1 MKANAMIHIKRVI
14 PALLI
19 ILMFSLFICF
29 PVSAWQENKAVE
41 GKTDS
46 YIEKIEPRFF
56 TEEPET
62 ALIQCYDVNEDGL
75 VAVCMVSGYCK
86 NSALVYDSDGHFLYG
101 YEINDS
107 GLTVVHWRDSD
118 LQLCVISD
126 NMLVTADGKGN
137 IKSVSAVTDDQTE
150 LYGSYSEITS
160 ITLNGRSYN
169 ISKNP
174 LNADTVTLTE
184 NGSTRTIYEAQYKI
198 PIPRPLSFIM
208 LLVLCWN
215 VLLVIP
221 VSIIAIVSG
230 RRKKKQKAVQAGN
243 KTDK

>member
-1 MKANAMIHIKRVI
+1 MKADAMKHIKRVI

-29 PVSAWQENKAVE
+29 PVSASQENKAVE

-137 IKSVSAVTDDQTE
+137 IKSFDFGVIFSSSSCAVSLKPFSAFVFIITGVPSAIFVI
-150 LYGSYSEITS
+150 GS
-160 ITLNGRSYN
+160 
-169 ISKNP
+169 
-174 LNADTVTLTE
+174 
-184 NGSTRTIYEAQYKI
+184 
-198 PIPRPLSFIM
+198 
-208 LLVLCWN
+208 
-215 VLLVIP
+215 
-221 VSIIAIVSG
+221 
-230 RRKKKQKAVQAGN
+230 
-243 KTDK
+243 